1 MLMAR
6 LLLLSARA
14 TGTNAQIAP
23 PIPTFTPPTQFAAE
37 SHSLTS
43 VKGLCIVRSNRSV
56 IEREGRHMGAI
67 QEVGDKVID
76 NVEKV
81 IIGKRDAVRLA
92 FVAMLCEGHVLIED
106 VPGVG
111 KTMLAKSLAKS
122 IGCSFQRIQFTPD
135 LLPSDITGVSIFSQK
150 TREFEFRPGP
160 IMAQIVLIDEINRAT
175 PKTQSALMEC
185 MAERQITV
193 DETTYRMPRPFLIM
207 ATQNPIE
214 YEGTFPL
221 PEAQLDRFLMR
232 ISLGHPRPEEEV
244 RILDAQQFVHPI
256 ETLEQVI
263 PVEELLEAQEQVR
276 HVYVDA
282 LVKEYVVS
290 LVNATRT
297 YPDVYLG
304 ASPRGSLALYKTGQA
319 LAALQGRDF
328 VIPDDIKALAEV
340 TLAHRIIVS
349 PSARIKNVDTR
360 DVVREIM
367 GTVPVPGTRVRS

>member
-1 MLMAR
+1 
-6 LLLLSARA
+6 
-14 TGTNAQIAP
+14 
-23 PIPTFTPPTQFAAE
+23 
-37 SHSLTS
+37 
-43 VKGLCIVRSNRSV
+43 
-56 IEREGRHMGAI
+56 MGFV
-67 QEVGDKVID
+67 QDVGEKLAD

-81 IIGKRDAVRLA
+81 IFGKHRAVQLTLA
-92 FVAMLCEGHVLIED
+92 AVLCQGHVLIED

-111 KTMLAKSLAKS
+111 KTVLAKSIAKS
-122 IGCSFQRIQFTPD
+122 IGCTFSRIQFTPD